1 MYTTKFPLNSRIIDF
16 PDPFMSFSNIIYPS
30 TVQEVFHWAD
40 RLWLRN
46 GIYSQAIKKCVRYF
60 LNDIELAGE
69 DLSHDT
75 RKKYQEFL
83 LEQMNV
89 LDELG
94 QVGDDVIAYG
104 NSFTSVSVPIK
115 RHLVCPK
122 EDCGL
127 SRPLITLQKGED
139 YEWKEYSFV
148 GDCPQCGAKKVKF
161 KRVDSSGV
169 SKQSK
174 IKIIRWAPQQIS
186 IKHCTITGESDYYYD
201 IPADDKT
208 KIKEGDPVYLRSI
221 PWELVEAV
229 KNDRPF
235 KFNKETFYHLRCN
248 TAANLLPTLKGWGLP
263 LFMSNFSQVV
273 HLQILER
280 YNEAIAMDY
289 IVPFR
294 VLTPPQKGG
303 GPGSDPMLSNNM
315 GNFMGAARRMI
326 KQHRQDPTTWHTL
339 PFPLEYQALGGEAK
353 NLVPVDLID
362 RAVDNLLT
370 SMGVPQEFYRGSIS
384 MTAGPPISLRMFEKT
399 WTHYT
404 TMLDDWLGWFL
415 DQCGRI
421 MEWESNI
428 VGKLERTSIVEDDM
442 GKQVK
447 LNLASAKVISNRT
460 ALKAFGIDVDRE
472 REQTIEEDRIMN
484 ELMREEQKKDEQTQM
499 LSEQMAMIPPNAAQS
514 NMGLPPDQAA
524 AMGAGGGGPMMMD
537 PAAAGGGAMP
547 AMGGGGGGS
556 PSLDDVMAEAE
567 MMAQQIMSMDPTT
580 RRNELTNLKKS
591 NPTLHAQVKQMLQD
605 MEQGIK
611 SNALAQAKMQAQQG
625 GGMM

>member
-1 MYTTKFPLNSRIIDF
+1 MYTTKAPINSRIIDF

-60 LNDIELAGE
+60 LNDIDLTGD

-75 RKKYQEFL
+75 RKKYQTFL
-83 LEQMNV
+83 MEQMNI
-89 LDELG
+89 LDELA

-104 NSFTSVSVPIK
+104 NSFTSVSVPVK
-115 RHLVCPK
+115 RSLVCPK

-127 SRPLITLQKGED
+127 SRPLTTMSQKDD
-139 YEWKEYSFV
+139 YDWKDYSFV
-148 GDCPQCGAKKVKF
+148 GDCPSCKSKKVTF
-161 KRVDSSGV
+161 KRVDSTGV

-186 IKHCTITGESDYYYD
+186 IKHCAITGDSDYYYD
-201 IPADDKT
+201 IPPDDKA
-208 KIKEGDPVYLRSI
+208 KIKEGDPVFLRSI

-229 KNDRPF
+229 KKDKPF
-235 KFNKETFYHLRCN
+235 KFNQETFYHLKCN
-248 TAANLLPTLKGWGLP
+248 TAANLLPMLKGWGLP

-280 YNEAIAMDY
+280 FNEAIAMDY

-303 GPGSDPMLSNNM
+303 GPQSDPMLSNNM

-339 PFPLEYQALGGEAK
+339 PFPLEYQALGGEAAQ
-353 NLVPVDLID
+353 LVPVDLID

-370 SMGVPQEFYRGSIS
+370 SMGVPQEFYRGTIS
-384 MTAGPPISLRMFEKT
+384 MTSGPPISLRLFEKT

-415 DQCGRI
+415 DQCARI

-428 VGKLERTSIVEDDM
+428 TGKLERTSIVEDDM

-460 ALKAFGIDVDRE
+460 ALKAFGIDMDRE
-472 REQTIEEDRIMN
+472 REQTLEEDRIMQ
-484 ELMREEQKKDEQTQM
+484 ELMREQQKKDEQTMM
-499 LSEQMAMIPPNAAQS
+499 LSEQMAMIPPDAAAQ
-514 NMGLPPDQAA
+514 NMGMPP
-524 AMGAGGGGPMMMD
+524 GGGGD
-537 PAAAGGGAMP
+537 PAAAGGAPVGGAPMP
-547 AMGGGGGGS
+547 PAGAAPMGAGGGS
-556 PSLDDVMAEAE
+556 PSLDDIMAEAE
-567 MMAQQIMSMDPTT
+567 QVAQQIMAMDATT
-580 RRNELTNLKKS
+580 RRNELTNMKKS
-591 NPTLHAQVKQMLQD
+591 NPTLHAQVKQMLSD

-611 SNALAQAKMQAQQG
+611 SNALSQAKQQASQG
-625 GGMM
+625 GGAMM